1 MKNISIIQALLKLK
15 DLKHNIVR
23 VSMRRKSFV
32 TVTPQPAPVSG
43 AVCEAVENLGKVRNA
58 S

>member
-1 MKNISIIQALLKLK
+1 MKNISIIQALSRLK

-23 VSMRRKSFV
+23 VSMRRKSF
-32 TVTPQPAPVSG
+32 VTPQPAPVSG